1 MTITSSSQQSF
12 GAKGEVDDLLSEL
25 AQLWPGGTI
34 QPASAVA
41 QNQSDTEQNQ
51 VLPIP
56 AAAVCA
62 STQPLVQNYIVNSP
76 TVEDSVVVQ
85 YPSDF
90 ASDSTI
96 VDAPAVTPEYMVHV
110 TTAMQEDG
118 SGNHLTPP
126 GMTSTPGL
134 GIESV
139 CDGSQVLNSND
150 YLANRPN
157 GVQQNPWAAE
167 PANQAYGKVA
177 NGVAQQPSMSSG
189 VSQQPWASVGGAIAT
204 SHSVRNSIGH
214 NPWDSPSEDTPE
226 IVVAPK
232 PPKAQSKRNR
242 MRYNPWDL
250 STLEADLEAAPLES
264 IPSNAAQQANIEPY
278 ANAAQQ
284 AIGEK
289 HNPWS
294 SYDEP
299 IQSRGVQNGSL
310 RSLRLP
316 IVNGSPLRNPPTLAN
331 EADVLASFAPSSVQ
345 RPASYMPPSQ
355 YDPSLAPP
363 VRQTSIPSVATAQ
376 VDYGSLLDIT
386 LPLLQVDISLGAAP
400 EVVQSVI
407 LIDCLPSSTASF
419 VQDETD
425 PSLDITQPLSHVD
438 IEDAP
443 DAVQPLSYVETEQL
457 DTSSGMVATDVRL
470 NPDDSAPPVDSIRP
484 EVAYIRSILLDPTG
498 PESHAITYTVQTDPD
513 TDYVFSDQKWRLT
526 QGRNVHWDV
535 EEGNLNEWPSRP
547 DPAGQRERRSPV
559 DQTPQPRQQQIP
571 ARMLQSTRGEATAVH
586 RQSVTAY
593 GSMVSSRTSSVELED
608 SQEAVM
614 ELLRGLPD
622 SVVLTEP
629 MNESLE
635 SMLQTERL
643 SPALPM
649 PKTPAVELSLQ
660 QQLDAELMAP
670 ANVETAKGTLSQE
683 FTLSE
688 MPGDVAQWL
697 AELAEEIPVQDYPL
711 LSFLPEPQPVIRSGI
726 PGLSLDPD
734 PKNVD
739 LHHEAA
745 VPHIE
750 VALPQSSAPQVVPE
764 SYAESCSIPETQ
776 RDFAPGIGIE
786 VSHYDGYADA
796 DHAESHYGPTD
807 NRLGQLMVEMGLIS
821 CEQLEHCVRAGTEL
835 SLPLGRVLVMSG
847 WINGRQL
854 QWSIQLQAFL
864 KDGLITVDT
873 CRAVADLMTC
883 SGMTLKRALNCAG
896 FSDAYDSIEQRATRL
911 GDFLIESGIVKAERY
926 YEALYKSQALG
937 IPVGRLLVISNLVS
951 TQLLECALNTQRFVR
966 EGKISRQDAIVLLT
980 RTADRH
986 ADQASRATRTGG
998 TATPVPLRTMR
1009 LGELLSLSG
1018 ILTEP
1023 QLDHA
1028 LEIGLTSNLPVGRV
1042 LVDLQLLSGH
1052 TLEMALALQSLV
1064 SRDAIEPLD
1073 AAYALIDIH
1082 YHNLSMTAALEKN
1095 RSLSERRTLSFEQF
1109 IASLELISKEQIK
1122 EAVEIACRSPL
1133 FVSKALV
1140 FSGALAESTMQVALL
1155 CHFYLRESM
1164 LTAEESMLLFNHCH
1178 KTGLSVDEAVAE
1190 LNLQLRTVF

>member
-12 GAKGEVDDLLSEL
+12 GAKGEIDDLLSEL

-34 QPASAVA
+34 QPASAVS
-41 QNQSDTEQNQ
+41 QNQSDNEQNQ

-76 TVEDSVVVQ
+76 TAEDGVVVQ
-85 YPSDF
+85 YPPDF

-96 VDAPAVTPEYMVHV
+96 VDAPAVTPEYMVQV

-118 SGNHLTPP
+118 SGNYLTQP
-126 GMTSTPGL
+126 GTPSTPAL

-139 CDGSQVLNSND
+139 SDGLQVLNSND
-150 YLANRPN
+150 YLANRQN

-177 NGVAQQPSMSSG
+177 NGLAQQPSTSR
-189 VSQQPWASVGGAIAT
+189 WALVGGTTAT

-250 STLEADLEAAPLES
+250 STLEADQEAAPVEA
-264 IPSNAAQQANIEPY
+264 IPSNAEQQAT
-278 ANAAQQ
+278 
-284 AIGEK
+284 GEK

-294 SYDEP
+294 SDAEP

-316 IVNGSPLRNPPTLAN
+316 VVNGSPLRNPPTPAN

-345 RPASYMPPSQ
+345 QPATYMPPSH
-355 YDPSLAPP
+355 YDSSQAQTE
-363 VRQTSIPSVATAQ
+363 RQSAIPSARVATAQ

-407 LIDCLPSSTASF
+407 LIDCLPSSTARF

-425 PSLDITQPLSHVD
+425 PSLDITQPLSHVH
-438 IEDAP
+438 IGDAP
-443 DAVQPLSYVETEQL
+443 DAVQPLSYVETEEL
-457 DTSSGMVATDVRL
+457 DTSPDMVAKDVRL
-470 NPDDSAPPVDSIRP
+470 DSDDSAPPVDSIRP
-484 EVAYIRSILLDPTG
+484 EVAYVRSMLLDPAG
-498 PESHAITYTVQTDPD
+498 PEPHAITCTVQSDPG
-513 TDYVFSDQKWRLT
+513 TDYVFSDQKWRVT
-526 QGRNVHWDV
+526 QGRNVQWSV
-535 EEGNLNEWPSRP
+535 VEGNLNEWPSRP
-547 DPAGQRERRSPV
+547 DPTGQRERRSPV

-571 ARMLQSTRGEATAVH
+571 ARMLQSTRGEATATH
-586 RQSVTAY
+586 RQSVTAR

-622 SVVLTEP
+622 SVLLTEP

-649 PKTPAVELSLQ
+649 PKAPAVELSLQ
-660 QQLDAELMAP
+660 QQLDAELTNP

-711 LSFLPEPQPVIRSGI
+711 LSFLPEPQPVIRSVI
-726 PGLSLDPD
+726 PGLSIDPD

-739 LHHEAA
+739 LRPEAA
-745 VPHIE
+745 VPHVE
-750 VALPQSSAPQVVPE
+750 AALPQSPAPQVVPE

-821 CEQLEHCVRAGTEL
+821 CEQLEHCVRAATEL
-835 SLPLGRVLVMSG
+835 SLPLGRVFVMSG

-896 FSDAYDSIEQRATRL
+896 FSDAYNSIEQRATRL
-911 GDFLIESGIVKAERY
+911 GDFLIEAGIVKAERY

-986 ADQASRATRTGG
+986 ADQASRATRAGG

-1023 QLDHA
+1023 QIDHA
-1028 LEIGLTSNLPVGRV
+1028 LEIGLTSNLPIGRV

-1164 LTAEESMLLFNHCH
+1164 LTAEEAMLLFNHCH

-1190 LNLQLRTVF
+1190 LNLQLRTLL